1 MRGETMGAPDLL
13 HGADR
18 HPHGLSHCAAR
29 PMSGLAGWRA
39 ERERDQSPD
48 DRLGDRRFA
57 GLARLV
63 VQQAIDPGFHK
74 AALPAPHAG
83 LRHAGPVHYLGG
95 AAAFR
100 RGQDDPRSP
109 HMLLDSVAIGHHR
122 LKPLPIPRSEP
133 DFNIAAHPR
142 AMAGI

>member
-1 MRGETMGAPDLL
+1 MG
-13 HGADR
+13 
-18 HPHGLSHCAAR
+18 
-29 PMSGLAGWRA
+29 GLAGWRA

-63 VQQAIDPGFHK
+63 VQQAIDPRLHE

-83 LRHAGPVHYLGG
+83 FRHAGPAHHLGG
-95 AAAFR
+95 AAAFC

-109 HMLLDSVAIGHHR
+109 HMLLDSIAIAHHC
-122 LKPLPIPRSEP
+122 LKPLPIPRPKP
-133 DFNIAAHPR
+133 DFNIAAHR
-142 AMAGI
+142 SIMTQKLD